1 MYQIFNTPLYKYQ
14 KSTDQDSK
22 NLSHYRVL
30 IIGAGPVGLSAA
42 IDLAIQGV
50 EVLVLDESDKV
61 SNGSRAICVSKR
73 ALEISERLGVGK
85 KMLDKGVIWNLGKVF
100 FDNKKVYEFNLL
112 PEDGHQYPAFIN
124 LQQYYVEE
132 YLVLRIRDLQEK
144 GYSIEIRGGNKVEE
158 VINEPDKVTLNINT
172 MDGNYS
178 LSCDWLIACDGPKS
192 TVRSSL
198 GLDFDGQIFEDN
210 FLIADVTMDAEFPTE
225 RRFWFDPPFNKGQS
239 ALLHKQPDGVWR
251 IDLQLGWDIDK
262 ETEKREENVIP
273 RLKAMLGEEVNFKL
287 EWVSIYTFQ
296 CMKMEKFKHGRILF
310 AGDSAHQVSPFGA
323 RGANSGVQDADNL
336 CWKLKLVLEER
347 APVSL
352 LDSYNFERVFA
363 AEENIINSSRS
374 TDFITPKSKISM
386 AFRNAVLELSER
398 YDFARPLVNSG
409 RLSTP
414 STYDNSSL
422 NSLDGMKNP
431 TRSRVGAPCPDLPFN
446 DDYLL
451 NKTGNQFCVL
461 TFNCK
466 ITETLEDFFLPV
478 KTIEIK
484 EGDENKDF
492 MRDRFL
498 GQYKE
503 AVYLLRPD
511 QHIAGRWP
519 SYDKEILLEALKKA
533 TGN

>member
-1 MYQIFNTPLYKYQ
+1 
-14 KSTDQDSK
+14 
-22 NLSHYRVL
+22 
-30 IIGAGPVGLSAA
+30 
-42 IDLAIQGV
+42 
-50 EVLVLDESDKV
+50 
-61 SNGSRAICVSKR
+61 
-73 ALEISERLGVGK
+73 
-85 KMLDKGVIWNLGKVF
+85 
-100 FDNKKVYEFNLL
+100 
-112 PEDGHQYPAFIN
+112 
-124 LQQYYVEE
+124 
-132 YLVLRIRDLQEK
+132 
-144 GYSIEIRGGNKVEE
+144 
-158 VINEPDKVTLNINT
+158 
-172 MDGNYS
+172 
-178 LSCDWLIACDGPKS
+178 
-192 TVRSSL
+192 
-198 GLDFDGQIFEDN
+198 
-210 FLIADVTMDAEFPTE
+210 
-225 RRFWFDPPFNKGQS
+225 
-239 ALLHKQPDGVWR
+239 
-251 IDLQLGWDIDK
+251 
-262 ETEKREENVIP
+262 
-273 RLKAMLGEEVNFKL
+273 MLGEEVNFKL

-323 RGANSGVQDADNL
+323 RGANSGVQDVDNL

-478 KTIEIK
+478 KTIEVT
-484 EGDENKDF
+484 EGAENKDF